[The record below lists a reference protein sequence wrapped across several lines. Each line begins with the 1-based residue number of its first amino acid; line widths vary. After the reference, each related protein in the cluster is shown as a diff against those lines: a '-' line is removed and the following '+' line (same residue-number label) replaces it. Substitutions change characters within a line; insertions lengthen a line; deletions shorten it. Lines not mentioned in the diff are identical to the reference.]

1 VELIQVIKNADA
13 DMTIE
18 YPSIARVEGVGP
30 MQYGTKGLLGEKFAD
45 IEEKYDLSEAN
56 EGFGEEGED
65 AHASDAE
72 DDSDDDTDESV
83 DDNNGGFFDD
93 SSEAF

>member
-13 DMTIE
+13 DMSLE
-18 YPSIARVEGVGP
+18 YPIISRVEGVGP

-45 IEEKYDLSEAN
+45 IEEKYDLTEAG
-56 EGFGEEGED
+56 EGFGEEGEEED
-65 AHASDAE
+65 SEASDE
-72 DDSDDDTDESV
+72 ETGDDDGG
-83 DDNNGGFFDD
+83 DNEGFFDD